1 MLSDAL
7 IKSQQ
12 FTIRMRSRGQVTIP
26 RKLRDGLSINQGDML
41 TLVQIGDGF
50 YLSPKPL
57 KGPELADKFA
67 HLMEE
72 KGITL
77 ADLLEDLPQ
86 IREEIYHERYGDQ
99 SS

>member
-1 MLSDAL
+1 MLYDTL
-7 IKSQQ
+7 IGSQQ
-12 FTIRMRSRGQVTIP
+12 FTVKIRARGQMTIP
-26 RKLRDGLSINQGDML
+26 SKLRDSLSINQGDML
-41 TLVQIGDGF
+41 NIVQIGKGF

-67 HLMEE
+67 DLMEE

-77 ADLLEDLPQ
+77 ADLLEDLPK
-86 IREEIYHERYGDQ
+86 IREEIYHERYGNQ